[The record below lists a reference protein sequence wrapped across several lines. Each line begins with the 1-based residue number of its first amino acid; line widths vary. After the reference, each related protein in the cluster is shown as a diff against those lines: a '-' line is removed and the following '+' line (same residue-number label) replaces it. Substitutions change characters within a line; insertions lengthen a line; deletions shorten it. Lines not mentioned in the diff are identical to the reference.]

1 MKKTHSGN
9 ETKKDEDIIKNKN
22 EEKMYDIKW
31 LLASKKGV
39 MLGRSSM
46 WESHNI
52 GFAWQ
57 AQMQEEE
64 SSFFEWKL

>member
-1 MKKTHSGN
+1 MTIGFQ
-9 ETKKDEDIIKNKN
+9 EGGE
-22 EEKMYDIKW
+22 
-31 LLASKKGV
+31 GV

>member
-1 MKKTHSGN
+1 MTIGFQ
-9 ETKKDEDIIKNKN
+9 EGG
-22 EEKMYDIKW
+22 
-31 LLASKKGV
+31 GV
-39 MLGRSSM
+39 MLGRSSV